1 VVYDERWI
9 RVNFPCTHSETQLH
23 EGKYC
28 QREERGY
35 LILIPQNKSKGRVNH
50 SRSRD
55 NAHLLH
61 WKGGALA
68 IGAVAVK
75 QAEVPG

>member
-1 VVYDERWI
+1 VVYDERWT

-23 EGKYC
+23 EGTVK
-28 QREERGY
+28 EKRGY
-35 LILIPQNKSKGRVNH
+35 LILILRNQSKGCVNH

-55 NAHLLH
+55 NAHLERS
-61 WKGGALA
+61 A
-68 IGAVAVK
+68 IAVAVK